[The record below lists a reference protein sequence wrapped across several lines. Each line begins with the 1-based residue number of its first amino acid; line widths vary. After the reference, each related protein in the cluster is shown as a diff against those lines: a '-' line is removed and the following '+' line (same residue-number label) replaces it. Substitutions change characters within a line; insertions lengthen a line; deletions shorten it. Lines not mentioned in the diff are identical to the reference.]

1 MQYLWFVNLL
11 AGGGVGGGGGG
22 LVGAI
27 AGGVIGTL
35 TVIMFVGVSILFM
48 GTIW

>member
-1 MQYLWFVNLL
+1 MQYLCVVNLL
-11 AGGGVGGGGGG
+11 VGGGVGGGGGG

-35 TVIMFVGVSILFM
+35 TVIMFVGVSIMFTGIL
-48 GTIW
+48 W

>member
-1 MQYLWFVNLL
+1 MQYLCIVNLL
-11 AGGGVGGGGGG
+11 AGGGVGGGGSG